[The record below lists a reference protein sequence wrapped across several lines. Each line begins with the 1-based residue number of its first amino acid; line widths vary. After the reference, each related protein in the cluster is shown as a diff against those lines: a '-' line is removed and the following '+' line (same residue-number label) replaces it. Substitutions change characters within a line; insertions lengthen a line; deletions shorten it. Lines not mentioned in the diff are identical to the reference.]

1 MRGTPLQNS
10 INIIDSVRA
19 TGKFERRPRASKI
32 PNGNDT
38 TIAVVATT
46 RVIKRPPQSLV
57 STFDKSK
64 SDEITNDIQHCRMLV
79 KEHSN
84 VVEDIVFWV
93 FSPDG
98 DTKSTKMN
106 RKCLENRGH
115 SVIN

>member
-1 MRGTPLQNS
+1 
-10 INIIDSVRA
+10 
-19 TGKFERRPRASKI
+19 
-32 PNGNDT
+32 
-38 TIAVVATT
+38 
-46 RVIKRPPQSLV
+46 
-57 STFDKSK
+57 
-64 SDEITNDIQHCRMLV
+64 MLV

-84 VVEDIVFWV
+84 VIEDIVFWV

>member
-1 MRGTPLQNS
+1 MIRCMLIVGIVCTFLSGCAYNPT
-10 INIIDSVRA
+10 IDTAGRS
-19 TGKFERRPRASKI
+19 G
-32 PNGNDT
+32 
-38 TIAVVATT
+38 
-46 RVIKRPPQSLV
+46 
-57 STFDKSK
+57 TFDKSK